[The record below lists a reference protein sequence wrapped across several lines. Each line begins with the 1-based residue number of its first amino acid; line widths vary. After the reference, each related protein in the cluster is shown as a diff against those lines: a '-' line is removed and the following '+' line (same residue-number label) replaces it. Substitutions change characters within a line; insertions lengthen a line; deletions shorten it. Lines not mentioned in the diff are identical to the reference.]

1 MRRKIDR
8 KKQIR
13 EAATKLFSKYGYDKV
28 TIKDL
33 SMAVGITEPALY
45 RHFKS
50 KESIYEAVLGSIE
63 SRIDF
68 HYLFEDLQKS
78 EDLQYILNSLAE
90 HIIKF
95 FNANEDLYRLLLY
108 SALKGHSKANQIYQI
123 VRGSYIKF
131 LIKKFDCLFA
141 MGKIVE
147 KKNDITARCF
157 VGMVFDCSLETI
169 LWKNYQGKFYE
180 PKEVIANNIPIYIKG
195 LSIDENN

>member
-13 EAATKLFSKYGYDKV
+13 EVATKLFSKHGYDKV

-50 KESIYEAVLGSIE
+50 KASIYEAALVSIE

-68 HYLFEDLQKS
+68 EDLFEELQKS
-78 EDLQYILNSLAE
+78 EDLQYILKSLAE
-90 HIIKF
+90 HIIEF

-108 SALKGHSKANQIYQI
+108 SALKGHSRANEVYKV
-123 VRGSYIKF
+123 VRGSYIDF
-131 LIKKFDCLFA
+131 LTKQFDRLFA
-141 MGKIVE
+141 IGKIIE
-147 KKNDITARCF
+147 KKNDIIARCF
-157 VGMVFDCSLETI
+157 IGMVFDCSLGTT
-169 LWKNYQGKFYE
+169 LWKNFQSKNYE
-180 PKEVIANNIPIYIKG
+180 PEEVIANNIPIYIRG
-195 LSIDENN
+195 LSVNK